1 MMRVYLMVG
10 RKMMRAIHPET
21 PVLLL
26 LACPWRPER
35 LQTPDLTTRYR
46 RRTLGLMTWKL
57 EQGFT
62 TIALYL
68 YPPELPLRV

>member
-1 MMRVYLMVG
+1 MMRVYLTVG

-68 YPPELPLRV
+68 YPPEFPLRV